1 MGYLFLGVMTA
12 FAAFFIGFFIGKT
25 SNRQKKQS
33 NTMSDFEL
41 KQALR
46 AQKEYEN
53 FLNYNGDEQ
62 PDIVL

>member
-1 MGYLFLGVMTA
+1 MGYLFLGIMTA

-25 SNRQKKQS
+25 SNRQKKQP
-33 NTMSDFEL
+33 NTMSDLEKRQL
-41 KQALR
+41 LR

-62 PDIVL
+62 PDIML

>member
-1 MGYLFLGVMTA
+1 MVYLILSVMTA

-25 SNRQKKQS
+25 SNRQKKQP
-33 NTMSDFEL
+33 NTMSDLEKRQL
-41 KQALR
+41 LR

-62 PDIVL
+62 PDIMI

>member
-1 MGYLFLGVMTA
+1 MGYLVLSVMTA

-25 SNRQKKQS
+25 SNRQKKQP
-33 NTMSDFEL
+33 NTMSDLEKRQL
-41 KQALR
+41 LR

-62 PDIVL
+62 PDILI

>member
-12 FAAFFIGFFIGKT
+12 FAAFLIGFFIGKT
-25 SNRQKKQS
+25 SNRQKKQT
-33 NTMSDFEL
+33 NTMSDFEFE
-41 KQALR
+41 QALR

-62 PDIVL
+62 PDIMI

>member
-25 SNRQKKQS
+25 SDRQKKQT
-33 NTMSDFEL
+33 NTMSDLEKRQL
-41 KQALR
+41 LR

-62 PDIVL
+62 PDIMI

>member
-1 MGYLFLGVMTA
+1 MGYLFLGIMTA
-12 FAAFFIGFFIGKT
+12 FAALFIGFFIGKT
-25 SNRQKKQS
+25 NNRQKKQS

-41 KQALR
+41 KQVLR

-62 PDIVL
+62 PDILI

>member
-1 MGYLFLGVMTA
+1 MGYLFLGLMTA
-12 FAAFFIGFFIGKT
+12 FAAFLIGFFIGKT
-25 SNRQKKQS
+25 SNRQKKQT

-62 PDIVL
+62 PDIML

>member
-1 MGYLFLGVMTA
+1 MGYLFLGTTAA

-25 SNRQKKQS
+25 IGRQKKQP
-33 NTMSDFEL
+33 NTMSDFEF

-46 AQKEYEN
+46 ARKEYEN

-62 PDIVL
+62 PDILI

>member
-1 MGYLFLGVMTA
+1 MGYLILSVMTA

-25 SNRQKKQS
+25 SNRQKKQP
-33 NTMSDFEL
+33 NTMSDLEKRQL
-41 KQALR
+41 LR

-62 PDIVL
+62 PDILI

>member
-1 MGYLFLGVMTA
+1 MGYLVLSVMAA

-25 SNRQKKQS
+25 INRQKKQS
-33 NTMSDFEL
+33 NTMSDLEKRQF
-41 KQALR
+41 LR

-62 PDIVL
+62 PDIMI

>member
-1 MGYLFLGVMTA
+1 MGYLFLGIMTA

-25 SNRQKKQS
+25 SNRHKKQS
-33 NTMSDFEL
+33 NTMSDYEL

-62 PDIVL
+62 PDILI

>member
-1 MGYLFLGVMTA
+1 MGYLFLGITTA
-12 FAAFFIGFFIGKT
+12 FAAFFIGFFIGKA

-33 NTMSDFEL
+33 NTMSDFEFE
-41 KQALR
+41 QALR

-62 PDIVL
+62 PDIMI

>member
-1 MGYLFLGVMTA
+1 MGYLILSVMTA

-25 SNRQKKQS
+25 SNRQKKQP
-33 NTMSDFEL
+33 NTMSDLEKRQL
-41 KQALR
+41 LR

-62 PDIVL
+62 PDIMI

>member
-1 MGYLFLGVMTA
+1 MGYLVLSVMAA
-12 FAAFFIGFFIGKT
+12 FAAFFIGFFIGKKI
-25 SNRQKKQS
+25 NRQKKQS

-62 PDIVL
+62 PDIML

>member
-1 MGYLFLGVMTA
+1 MGYLFLGIMTA
-12 FAAFFIGFFIGKT
+12 FAAFCIGFFIGKT

-33 NTMSDFEL
+33 NTMSNFEL

-62 PDIVL
+62 PDIMI

>member
-1 MGYLFLGVMTA
+1 MVYLILSVMVA

-25 SNRQKKQS
+25 SNRQKKQP
-33 NTMSDFEL
+33 NTMSDLEKRQL
-41 KQALR
+41 LR

-62 PDIVL
+62 PDIMI

>member
-1 MGYLFLGVMTA
+1 MGYLILSVMVA

-25 SNRQKKQS
+25 SNRQKKQP
-33 NTMSDFEL
+33 NTMSDLEKRQL
-41 KQALR
+41 LR

-62 PDIVL
+62 PDILI

>member
-1 MGYLFLGVMTA
+1 MRYLILSVMVA

-33 NTMSDFEL
+33 NTMSDLEKRQL
-41 KQALR
+41 LR

-62 PDIVL
+62 PDIMI

>member
-1 MGYLFLGVMTA
+1 MGYLFLGIMTA

-33 NTMSDFEL
+33 NTMSDLEKRQL
-41 KQALR
+41 LR

-62 PDIVL
+62 PDIMI

>member
-1 MGYLFLGVMTA
+1 MGYLFLGTMTA
-12 FAAFFIGFFIGKT
+12 FAAFCIGFFIGKT
-25 SNRQKKQS
+25 SNRQKKQP
-33 NTMSDFEL
+33 NTMSDFEF

-62 PDIVL
+62 PDILI

>member
-1 MGYLFLGVMTA
+1 MGYLFLGITTA
-12 FAAFFIGFFIGKT
+12 FAAFLIGFFIGKA

-33 NTMSDFEL
+33 NTMSDFEFE
-41 KQALR
+41 QALR

-62 PDIVL
+62 PDIMI

>member
-1 MGYLFLGVMTA
+1 MVYLILSVMVA

-25 SNRQKKQS
+25 SNRQKKQP
-33 NTMSDFEL
+33 NTMSDLEKRQL
-41 KQALR
+41 LR

-62 PDIVL
+62 PDIFI